1 MITDFFAAGA
11 FVEIDGKVLLFK
23 RASEAGYDLPFGKRD
38 PGETPEQ
45 TAIREVKEETG
56 YDIEIL
62 PDKPFTRIGKR
73 GLCVT
78 LRGKVVGYSQPTH
91 SHEGCAVVGDISLLE
106 TGRYPHYNR
115 QMIKHFKDQDNG

>member
-11 FVEIDGKVLLFK
+11 FVEIDGKILLFK
-23 RASEAGYDLPFGKRD
+23 RSTENGYDLPFGKRD

-56 YDIEIL
+56 YDIQIL
-62 PDKPFTRIGKR
+62 PHEPFVRTGQR

-78 LRGKVVGYSQPTH
+78 FKAIAVGWTEPTH
-91 SHEGCAVVGDISLLE
+91 SHEGFAILGNVSMLDTGKYPQYNKRMLE
-106 TGRYPHYNR
+106 
-115 QMIKHFKDQDNG
+115 HFKDR

>member
-1 MITDFFAAGA
+1 MVDFFAAGA
-11 FVEIDGKVLLFK
+11 FVEIGDKVLLFK

-62 PDKPFTRIGKR
+62 PDKPFTRVGKR

-78 LRGKVVGYSQPTH
+78 LRGKAVGYSEPTH
-91 SHEGCAVVGDISLLE
+91 SHEGSAIVGEISLLQ

-115 QMIKHFKDQDNG
+115 KMIEHFKGKQND